1 MRWGTRT
8 HMRRKRGARGCGG
21 AGGEGRREGGEM
33 RRKRG
38 QAVREGVEKEI
49 ITFNTSF

>member
-1 MRWGTRT
+1 MEEQEA
-8 HMRRKRGARGCGG
+8 K
-21 AGGEGRREGGEM
+21 EDEEEEM

>member
-1 MRWGTRT
+1 MEEQEA
-8 HMRRKRGARGCGG
+8 K
-21 AGGEGRREGGEM
+21 EDEKEEEM